1 VKYFYFEE
9 MPDFR
14 KGERWTSVGG
24 TKINWKSFF
33 NLLITVM
40 RSDAVFFLGA
50 IRPLPWQILLL
61 FLSCLMRK
69 RVFVASESLKTRSF
83 PKWITALFSALS
95 PNFTLLAMGKGCKG
109 DFNRLGFN
117 GRCLKFSFYE
127 NYPELDTAIK
137 DGKYSAQIVR
147 ILLVGRLIK
156 RKNFEL
162 VLRSLR
168 DYHGKKS
175 IRIDIA
181 GDGELLGQ
189 LSSIADDVMKNE
201 SITVHFHGH
210 IEAEALNDLFKSAT
224 LFVCP
229 SLYEGWGVVLNHAL
243 HYGLPILAL
252 NSVRSAEGYLVDD
265 RVNGKISTLDSFKD
279 DLLKMFDSD
288 LSAMSHNSFK
298 LNEQWRL
305 GIAQQRFVKIVQCN
319 KQFTTGVF
327 SEAI

>member
-1 VKYFYFEE
+1 
-9 MPDFR
+9 MPVFR
-14 KGERWTSVGG
+14 KGERWSSDGG
-24 TKINWKSFF
+24 TKIDWISVFQ
-33 NLLITVM
+33 LLVTII
-40 RSDAVFFLGA
+40 RSDVIFFLGA
-50 IRPLPWQILLL
+50 FRPLPWQPFLL
-61 FLSCLMRK
+61 FFSCFLRK
-69 RVFVASESLKTRSF
+69 RTFVASEGFKTKYFSR
-83 PKWITALFSALS
+83 WITALFYYLSAH
-95 PNFTLLAMGKGCKG
+95 FTLLAIGGGCRE
-109 DFNRLGFN
+109 DFNRIGFK

-127 NYPELDTAIK
+127 EYPVLDHAVQ
-137 DGKYSAQIVR
+137 DGKYSSPLVR

-162 VLRSLR
+162 VLESLR

-175 IRIDIA
+175 IRVDIA

-189 LSSIADDVMKNE
+189 LSSIADHVLKNE
-201 SITVHFHGH
+201 NIRVYFHGH
-210 IEAEALNDLFKSAT
+210 IEAEALNDLFVNAT

-252 NSVRSAEGYLVDD
+252 STVRSADGYLVNDG
-265 RVNGKISTLDSFKD
+265 VNGKISTFNSFKD
-279 DLLKMFDSD
+279 DLLKMIDSD

-305 GIAQQRFVKIVQCN
+305 ETAQQRFYKIVQCN
-319 KQFTTGVF
+319 KRFTSGVF